1 MSYLVSGMVLGL
13 SSGLAPGPLFTLV
26 LSETLRHGLGSGVR
40 VAFAPLI
47 TDLPIIALSLIV
59 IANLSGLHLIMG
71 MISLAGAAFVVYLGC
86 ETFSSHGLDSG
97 DIPLRSRSLR
107 KGIAANLLNP
117 HPYLF
122 WMTVGSPLVIRACQ
136 ESVFHSAF
144 FFAGFYI
151 SLVGS
156 KTGLAMLAAR
166 SRRVL
171 MGRAYRLCMKA
182 LGFLLWLFAAFLA
195 RDGIRFL
202 FS

>member
-1 MSYLVSGMVLGL
+1 MSYLVSGMILGL

-40 VAFAPLI
+40 VALAPLI
-47 TDLPIIALSLIV
+47 TDLPIVVLSVIV
-59 IANLSGLHLIMG
+59 IANLSGLHVVMG
-71 MISLAGAAFVVYLGC
+71 MISLMGAAFVAYLGC
-86 ETFSSHGLDSG
+86 ETFSSPGLDSG
-97 DIPLRSRSLR
+97 DFPSRARSLR
-107 KGIAANLLNP
+107 KGIAVNLLNP

-136 ESVFHSAF
+136 ESTLHPALFI
-144 FFAGFYI
+144 AGFYL

-171 MGRAYRLCMKA
+171 LGRAYRLCMKA
-182 LGFLLWLFAAFLA
+182 LGVLLWLFAAFLA

-202 FS
+202 FP